1 MVLVKFCSSLFGK
14 KKPPFIIDMSTSG
27 HLKFQGT
34 NRATFVGTT
43 SNIMFDTTS
52 TSLGIGVTGTDHPSS
67 NLYVT
72 GNAYVSSNI
81 AVGGVLTMGTVNVVA
96 RHDLESVTAT
106 GNITPLTVEFT
117 NPTTSIVASGNVE
130 VGGELTVSGNVTD
143 LNVVSNVNM
152 LHTGNTASIKLNSNV
167 VAEFPRSKKLIKY
180 PRVAMTGPS
189 APTGYAASANEE
201 QANFEAYKAF
211 NDTVSA
217 IGTNLHHWT
226 SPNLNYDNNGDF
238 TAGTAAI
245 HTTNVGGTSKYGN
258 WCQIELPHTFKYS
271 YSRIRAP
278 YQHIGRQPREG
289 YIVGSNDLS
298 GQWTILHKFSGVT
311 RSTATDYSTYTP
323 SSAPTQYFRYF
334 RIVIEKLGSGAGS
347 LAYAG
352 IDEWELYGT
361 PEYDPEAHGTD
372 VTVKSYPNV
381 PNTDFLDVF
390 VDAGN
395 ASGFTLSGSDVT
407 GVTDLS
413 TPANTMTVNGNVTY
427 NSANKA
433 FVFPGTTSSYMR
445 ATLVNGNGNYP
456 LTLSVW
462 FMMTDYSA
470 SWRNIITVG
479 TSGTGAQASIAYD
492 PNQDQLYFGTIGGD
506 IYVPHTPELGKW
518 YHVAA
523 TFTGGSTTSSTMN
536 VYLNGVNMGGVPNGT
551 QTPSFTNNQFV
562 IGGAMNSNGTTVNN
576 PFKGQIGNTRFY
588 RRAYSPD
595 EIYQLYAYQ
604 KEDFGHGDL
613 SMTLKAGRLGI
624 GTSEPRAALDV
635 RGASIRGPLSTFLSH
650 DDTLQAYVNMATAG
664 TQYLIKSAEF
674 EIPEVYRSLGNVN
687 LQANS
692 TVKWMGE
699 IANPWNTVF
708 RLYIEYPKGVDGVI
722 TVSTGAYL
730 GWNSRFG
737 HGNAAISYGLDN
749 QFSNTPET
757 ATIATG
763 HMLEDCRCNI
773 GDKLTVKLYAATPD
787 QAPMGIYTNQTQ
799 QSDNMA
805 YNERGNTNF
814 FIALKVV

>member
-1 MVLVKFCSSLFGK
+1 VGVDSPDANLHVL
-14 KKPPFIIDMSTSG
+14 
-27 HLKFQGT
+27 
-34 NRATFVGTT
+34 
-43 SNIMFDTTS
+43 
-52 TSLGIGVTGTDHPSS
+52 
-67 NLYVT
+67 
-72 GNAYVSSNI
+72 GNSYVSTNLEL
-81 AVGGVLTMGTVNVVA
+81 GGTLIMGTVNVEA
-96 RHDLESVTAT
+96 QHSLEAVTAT
-106 GNITPLTVEFT
+106 GNTTPLTIEFT
-117 NPTTSIVASGNVE
+117 NPTTSLVASGNVVVTGNVTADHFVGDGSNITGISSTLQAITDSGNVTSNTVQFTNPTTSLVASGNVE
-130 VGGELTVSGNVTD
+130 VGGELTVSGNVSD

-167 VAEFPRSKKLIKY
+167 VVEFPRSKKLIKY

-189 APTGYAASANEE
+189 APTGYAASASETE
-201 QANFEAYKAF
+201 PGGFEAYKAF
-211 NDTVSA
+211 NDIVSSSGA
-217 IGTNLHHWT
+217 NLHHWSADNVNYST
-226 SPNLNYDNNGDF
+226 SSGDW
-238 TAGTAAI
+238 GGSTAAN
-245 HTTNVGGTSKYGN
+245 HTTNVEGTSKYGD
-258 WCQIELPHTFKYS
+258 WCQIELPHKLKYS

-278 YQHIGRQPREG
+278 YHATGRQPREG

-298 GQWTILHKFSGVT
+298 GQWTILHNFSGVT
-311 RSTATDYSTYTP
+311 RSAATDYSTYTP
-323 SSAPTQYFRYF
+323 PSAPTQYFKYI
-334 RIVIEKLGSGAGS
+334 RIVIEKLGPSPNGSG
-347 LAYAG
+347 YAG

-445 ATLVNGNGNYP
+445 ATLVDGNGNYP

-462 FMMTDYSA
+462 FMMTDYSG

-479 TSGTGAQASIAYD
+479 TSGTGTQASIAYD

-506 IYVPHTPELGKW
+506 TYVPHTPALGKW

-576 PFKGQIGNTRFY
+576 PFKGQVGNARFY
-588 RRAYSPD
+588 RRTYTSD

-604 KEDFGHGDL
+604 KEYFGH
-613 SMTLKAGRLGI
+613 STNNMTLKAGRLGI
-624 GTSEPRAALDV
+624 GTSEPKAALDV

-650 DDTLQAYVNMATAG
+650 DDTLQAYTNMPNAG
-664 TQYLIKSAEF
+664 TEYLIKSAEF

-699 IANPWNTVF
+699 ISNPWNVVF
-708 RLYIEYPKGVDGVI
+708 RLYIEYPKGVNGVI
-722 TVSTGAYL
+722 TESTGAYL
-730 GWNSRFG
+730 GWNTRFG
-737 HGNAAISYGLDN
+737 HGNPAISYTMT

-763 HMLEDCRCNI
+763 HTLEDCRCNI
-773 GDKLTVKLYAATPD
+773 GDKLTVKLYAASAD
-787 QAPMGIYTNQTQ
+787 EASQLYTNQTQ
-799 QSDNMA
+799 QSDNMV

>member
-1 MVLVKFCSSLFGK
+1 
-14 KKPPFIIDMSTSG
+14 
-27 HLKFQGT
+27 
-34 NRATFVGTT
+34 
-43 SNIMFDTTS
+43 
-52 TSLGIGVTGTDHPSS
+52 
-67 NLYVT
+67 
-72 GNAYVSSNI
+72 
-81 AVGGVLTMGTVNVVA
+81 
-96 RHDLESVTAT
+96 
-106 GNITPLTVEFT
+106 
-117 NPTTSIVASGNVE
+117 
-130 VGGELTVSGNVTD
+130 
-143 LNVVSNVNM
+143 
-152 LHTGNTASIKLNSNV
+152 
-167 VAEFPRSKKLIKY
+167 
-180 PRVAMTGPS
+180 MTGPS

-238 TAGTAAI
+238 TPGAAAI
-245 HTTNVGGTSKYGN
+245 HATNVGGTSKYGN

-278 YQHIGRQPREG
+278 YHHIGRQPREG

-462 FMMTDYSA
+462 FMMTDYSG

-479 TSGTGAQASIAYD
+479 TNGVGEQASIAYD
-492 PNQDQLYFGTIGGD
+492 PDQVQLYFGTYSAD

-536 VYLNGVNMGGVPNGT
+536 VYLNGVNIGGAPNGT

-604 KEDFGHGDL
+604 KEDFGH
-613 SMTLKAGRLGI
+613 STNNMTLKAGRLGI
-624 GTSEPRAALDV
+624 GTSEPKAALDV
-635 RGASIRGPLSTFLSH
+635 RGPVIFTGRPNFTESLFFYTGNTPTNNYYASTYKNRHEFYLNTLIPPNSH
-650 DDTLQAYVNMATAG
+650 IGNYGTGGDNQVFTESSYGGSNELCGSHFDCMVYWLKNAPVGHVHRLNWCSNNGSGGSQTYGQKTSG
-664 TQYLIKSAEF
+664 TQIRLWGYWFHTGTYDKDWTNGAVFNIST
-674 EIPEVYRSLGNVN
+674 
-687 LQANS
+687 S
-692 TVKWMGE
+692 TVS
-699 IANPWNTVF
+699 V
-708 RLYIEYPKGVDGVI
+708 LYE
-722 TVSTGAYL
+722 GAT
-730 GWNSRFG
+730 F
-737 HGNAAISYGLDN
+737 
-749 QFSNTPET
+749 Q
-757 ATIATG
+757 
-763 HMLEDCRCNI
+763 
-773 GDKLTVKLYAATPD
+773 
-787 QAPMGIYTNQTQ
+787 
-799 QSDNMA
+799 
-805 YNERGNTNF
+805 
-814 FIALKVV
+814 